1 MSLNI
6 SIIASKK
13 VVNEVSGKKGRKIT
27 TRKVDEFYAMQT
39 PTTVTREIL
48 KSPEPISEY
57 VKWVLNQPLDEDV
70 ILLHIESLM
79 EWVRSH
85 EEDGYTI
92 EVKQG

>member
-27 TRKVDEFYAMQT
+27 TRKVEEFYTMQT
-39 PTTVTREIL
+39 PTAATREIL

-57 VKWVLNQPLDEDV
+57 V
-70 ILLHIESLM
+70 M
-79 EWVRSH
+79 WVRSH

-92 EVKQG
+92 EVKHG

>member
-6 SIIASKK
+6 SIIATKK
-13 VVNEVSGKKGRKIT
+13 VVNQISGKKGRKIT
-27 TRKVDEFYAMQT
+27 SRKVEEFCTMQT
-39 PTTVTREIL
+39 PSAATREIL

-57 VKWVLNQPLDEDV
+57 VKWVFDQPLDEDV
-70 ILLHIESLM
+70 ILLHIERLM

-92 EVKQG
+92 EVKHG